1 MAKRRRN
8 GEHAAA
14 ALKSRAE
21 NADRLHMFEWKSE
34 YAVNIGS
41 IDAQHKNLFAIGHEL
56 FEAMSAGQGKAAL
69 GRILDRLVQY
79 TAAHFS
85 HEERLMQLHKY
96 PDLAKH
102 KAEHD
107 ALVKQVEAFQAE
119 FHSGRASM
127 AVQVLQFLKDWLE
140 KHIKGS
146 DLAYAPYL
154 KAKKVA

>member
-1 MAKRRRN
+1 
-8 GEHAAA
+8 
-14 ALKSRAE
+14 
-21 NADRLHMFEWKSE
+21 MFEWKNE

-41 IDAQHKNLFAIGHEL
+41 VDAQHQNLFAIGREL
-56 FEAMSAGQGKAAL
+56 YAAMSAGQGKTVLA
-69 GRILDRLVQY
+69 RILDRLVQY
-79 TAAHFS
+79 TAMHFA

-96 PDLAKH
+96 ANFAKH

-107 ALVKQVEAFQAE
+107 ALVKQVMAFQTE
-119 FHSGRASM
+119 FNAGRSTM

-154 KAKKVA
+154 KAQKVA